1 MPGQRATSISTGTLV
16 YTGECYVHEIYVKAG
31 DDNAEVGLANALTT
45 GGTSVLSLRALATSQ
60 EARSFPGLGVY
71 FSTGIYATT
80 TGTTP
85 RVEIVY
91 SIR

>member
-16 YTGECYVHEIYVKAG
+16 YTGECYVHEIYVQAG
-31 DDNAEVGLANALTT
+31 DDDAEVGLANAITT
-45 GGTSVLSLRALATSQ
+45 GGTSVLGLRAFATSQ
-60 EARSFPGLGVY
+60 EERAFPGLGVY

-80 TGTTP
+80 TGTDP
-85 RVEIVY
+85 HIEIVY